1 MTFDKISY
9 KCSRIITNTYSTSF
23 SMGIKMLHKDLHKP
37 LYNIYGFV
45 RLADEIVDSFDVFDK
60 KSLLSELKKNTFLAI
75 KNKISLNPILNSFQ
89 DVVNKYDIDHNL
101 IKTFLSSMEM
111 DLYHKKF
118 NEEQIKNYILGS
130 AEVVGLMCLTVFV
143 NGEKEEYNKLKPFAM
158 HLGSAF
164 QKINFLRD
172 INSDHK
178 KLGRTYFPGINI
190 DKFNESDKIIIE
202 KDIEKEFMTGKKGIK
217 MLPRS
222 SKSGVYL
229 SYLYFYSLFLKIK
242 KIPANQLLKTRIRIP
257 NYYKFLLLL
266 KSLFILSLKKILES
280 TIYLFL

>member
-266 KSLFILSLKKILES
+266 KSLFILSLKKI
-280 TIYLFL
+280 

>member
-1 MTFDKISY
+1 MTFDKVSY

-45 RLADEIVDSFDVFDK
+45 RLADEIVDSFEIFDK

-75 KNKISLNPILNSFQ
+75 ENKVSLNPILNSFQ

-101 IKTFLSSMEM
+101 INTFLSSMEM
-111 DLYHKKF
+111 DLYQKNF

-130 AEVVGLMCLTVFV
+130 AEVVGLMCLKVFL

-158 HLGSAF
+158 RLGSAF

-202 KDIEKEFMTGKKGIK
+202 KDIGKEFMIGKKGIE
-217 MLPRS
+217 MLPSS

-229 SYLYFYSLFLKIK
+229 SYLYFYSLFKKIK
-242 KIPANQLLKTRIRIP
+242 KTPANQLLKTRIRIP

-266 KSLFILSLKKILES
+266 KSLFILSFKKR
-280 TIYLFL
+280 

>member
-1 MTFDKISY
+1 
-9 KCSRIITNTYSTSF
+9 
-23 SMGIKMLHKDLHKP
+23 MGIKMLHKDLHKP

-266 KSLFILSLKKILES
+266 KSLFILSLKKI
-280 TIYLFL
+280 

>member
-75 KNKISLNPILNSFQ
+75 KNKVSVNPILNSFQ

-101 IKTFLSSMEM
+101 INTFLSSMEM
-111 DLYHKKF
+111 DLYQKNF

-130 AEVVGLMCLTVFV
+130 AEVVGLMCLTVFL

-158 HLGSAF
+158 RLGSAF

-178 KLGRTYFPGINI
+178 RLGRTYFPGINI

-202 KDIEKEFMTGKKGIK
+202 KDIEKEFMIGKKGIE
-217 MLPRS
+217 MLPSS
-222 SKSGVYL
+222 SKSGVFL
-229 SYLYFYSLFLKIK
+229 SYLYFYSLFKKIK
-242 KIPANQLLKTRIRIP
+242 KTPAN
-257 NYYKFLLLL
+257 
-266 KSLFILSLKKILES
+266 
-280 TIYLFL
+280 